1 MAIKL
6 VLVDDHQVLLDG
18 LEQLLGLEADFK
30 VVGTCG
36 TVAAGIRAADALR
49 PDILILDL
57 KLHNESGFS
66 VLRHLATREAPAV
79 VVLTAS
85 DNEEDLLEA
94 VRLGARGVVLKAMAP
109 RTLERC
115 IRTVSSGGKWLTV
128 EGQDL
133 SARLAQRRIAEAK
146 MAELLTSREL
156 EVMRLLASRLDNEEI
171 AQRLGISPGTAK
183 IHIHHV
189 YMKLGVSGRQELQN
203 YLKTA
208 GY

>member
-18 LEQLLGLEADFK
+18 LEQLLRLEADFK
-30 VVGTCG
+30 VMATCG
-36 TVAAGIRAADALR
+36 TVVAAIRAVDTLR
-49 PDILILDL
+49 PDVLILDL
-57 KLHNESGFS
+57 RLHHETGFS
-66 VLRHLATREAPAV
+66 VLEQLASRKSPAV

-115 IRTVSSGGKWLTV
+115 IRTVHSGGDWLTV
-128 EGQDL
+128 DGQDL
-133 SARLAQRRIAEAK
+133 SARLAQRHLAERR
-146 MAELLTSREL
+146 MAERLTSREL
-156 EVMRLLASRLDNEEI
+156 EVMRLLASQLENEEI
-171 AQRLGISPGTAK
+171 ARRLGVSPGTVK

-203 YLKTA
+203 YLKKT

>member
-18 LEQLLGLEADFK
+18 LEQLLRLESDFK
-30 VVGTCG
+30 VVATCG
-36 TVAAGIRAADALR
+36 TVNAGIRAAETLR
-49 PDILILDL
+49 PDIVILDL
-57 KLHNESGFS
+57 KLHNETGFS
-66 VLRHLATREAPAV
+66 MLRHLASRKSPAV

-115 IRTVSSGGKWLTV
+115 IRTVHSGGEWLTV
-128 EGQDL
+128 ENQDL
-133 SARLAQRRIAEAK
+133 SARLSQRQVAERK
-146 MAELLTSREL
+146 MAERLTSREL
-156 EVMRLLASRLDNEEI
+156 EVMRLLAGQLDNEDI
-171 AQRLGISPGTAK
+171 AKRLGVSPGTIK

-189 YMKLGVSGRQELQN
+189 YMKLGVSGRRDLQK
-203 YLKTA
+203 YLKKA

>member
-6 VLVDDHQVLLDG
+6 ILVDDHQVLLDG
-18 LEQLLGLEADFK
+18 LEQLLRLEADFK
-30 VVGTCG
+30 VVATCG
-36 TVAAGIRAADALR
+36 TVAAAVRAIDTQR

-57 KLHNESGFS
+57 RLQNESGFS
-66 VLRHLATREAPAV
+66 VLRQLGSRKTPAV

-109 RTLERC
+109 RILERC
-115 IRTVSSGGKWLTV
+115 IRTVHAGGEWLTV

-133 SARLAQRRIAEAK
+133 SARLAQRHVAERK
-146 MAELLTSREL
+146 MAERLTSREL
-156 EVMRLLASRLDNEEI
+156 EVMRLLASQLENEEI
-171 AQRLGISPGTAK
+171 ARHLGVSPGTVK

-189 YMKLGVSGRQELQN
+189 YSKLGVSGRQDLQK
-203 YLKTA
+203 YLKRS